1 MLLPRIHSRQPAHI
15 ALYRQMLGLKE
26 GERPTMAH
34 NIQFLFSHQLGH
46 MYWRYFMWNFA
57 GRESDIEGASWLT
70 PFSPGRDK
78 LPFELATNKGR
89 NNFYMLPFILGL
101 AGFLFQF
108 SRDRK
113 GFLVVTL
120 LFFLTGIALIL
131 YLNSPPVEPR
141 ERDYI
146 YVGSFYAFAIW
157 IGLGVISVAELFNN
171 FLKKPVVAGAIA
183 TAICLIVPGI
193 MAAEGWDDHDRSNRY
208 HSVDSAKNLLNACA
222 PNAILF
228 TGGDND
234 TFPLWYVQEVEGFRT
249 DVRVC
254 NLSLLGTEWYI
265 EQMKRQTY
273 ESQPLPISLEYSH
286 YRSGTNDQIP
296 VLENPNVRSGL
307 NLPEY
312 IGLVRKNSPLIKVPY
327 RDEQLTI
334 LPSATLVQPIDRAK
348 VLQSGLIMPQL
359 RDSLTDRMV
368 WNVNRNDLLKP
379 DLIILDMI
387 VTNNWERPIYFSS
400 TLAPSSYLNLRE
412 FLQVEGMVY
421 RLLPVRVA
429 GATQGYVNTDIMYE
443 NMMKKMFWRE
453 MGNPN
458 VYYDEN
464 YRRFP
469 INARL
474 HFYRLAETLLEEGNK
489 DKAREVAL
497 HSLKSLPNE
506 GVPFD
511 EMTSN
516 IISVLVAV
524 GETQKAVEVSEI
536 LATRANESL
545 EYYMTEEPGNT
556 REIQTNLYVLNQIV
570 SAFKD
575 AGNKEGEKYEAMFT
589 KHYTNFLNSRGM
601 PGS

>member
-1 MLLPRIHSRQPAHI
+1 
-15 ALYRQMLGLKE
+15 
-26 GERPTMAH
+26 
-34 NIQFLFSHQLGH
+34 
-46 MYWRYFMWNFA
+46 
-57 GRESDIEGASWLT
+57 
-70 PFSPGRDK
+70 
-78 LPFELATNKGR
+78 
-89 NNFYMLPFILGL
+89 
-101 AGFLFQF
+101 
-108 SRDRK
+108 
-113 GFLVVTL
+113 
-120 LFFLTGIALIL
+120 
-131 YLNSPPVEPR
+131 
-141 ERDYI
+141 
-146 YVGSFYAFAIW
+146 
-157 IGLGVISVAELFNN
+157 
-171 FLKKPVVAGAIA
+171 
-183 TAICLIVPGI
+183 
-193 MAAEGWDDHDRSNRY
+193 
-208 HSVDSAKNLLNACA
+208 
-222 PNAILF
+222 LF

-265 EQMKRQTY
+265 QQMKRQTY
-273 ESQPLPISLEYSH
+273 ASEPLPISLDYKN
-286 YRSGTNDQIP
+286 YISGTNDQIP
-296 VLENPNVRSGL
+296 VLENPNVKGGL

-312 IGLVRKNSPLIKVPY
+312 IDLVRKSSPLIKVPY

-334 LPSATLVQPIDRAK
+334 LPSATLIQPIDKEK
-348 VLQSGLIMPQL
+348 VSSLIMPEL
-359 RDSLTDRMV
+359 RDSLTNRMI
-368 WNVNRNDLLKP
+368 WNINRSDLLKP

-387 VTNNWERPIYFSS
+387 VTNNWKRPIYFSS

-429 GATQGYVNTDIMYE
+429 GATQGYVNTDIMYD

-453 MGNPN
+453 MDNPD

-474 HFYRLAETLLEEGNK
+474 HFYRLAETFLEKGNK

-497 HSLKSLPNE
+497 HSLKVLPDE

-516 IISVLVAV
+516 MISVLVAV

-545 EYYMTEEPGNT
+545 EYYMTKEPGNT

-575 AGNKEGEKYEAMFT
+575 AGKKEGDKYEAIFT
-589 KHYTNFLNSRGM
+589 RHYTNFLNSRGM